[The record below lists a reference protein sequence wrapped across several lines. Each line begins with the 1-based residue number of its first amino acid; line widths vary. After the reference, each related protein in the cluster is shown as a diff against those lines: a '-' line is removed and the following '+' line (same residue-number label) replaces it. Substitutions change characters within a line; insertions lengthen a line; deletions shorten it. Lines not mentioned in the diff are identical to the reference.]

1 MICNYTAIHPLR
13 DEYFISQR
21 NDFLMQIMDKVKR
34 MRDIGDEY
42 ESLLNDV
49 LNALFKVIPNCMA
62 LNMDDSLMP
71 VYAISALKTQ
81 GLLAFPYNCGGK
93 PGYVVIKQ
101 DGSVVFE
108 DMDGEIQEMGKLA

>member
-1 MICNYTAIHPLR
+1 MVMI
-13 DEYFISQR
+13 E
-21 NDFLMQIMDKVKR
+21 KVKR
-34 MRDIGDEY
+34 MRQVGDEY

-71 VYAISALKTQ
+71 IYAVSALKTP

-93 PGYVVIKQ
+93 PGYVVIKE
-101 DGSVVFE
+101 DGQVVFE
-108 DMDGEIQEMGKLA
+108 DMEGNVQELGILP